1 MRHGR
6 VKSLYLVFFL
16 LRLAAAIS
24 TLCSG
29 PCFILECK
37 ANLYQC
43 FSQNFI
49 IPRIPNF
56 ILTFLVIFTSC
67 MIAALVSNIGI
78 VLSITGCLC
87 GSQICYLFPSVPFF
101 LFLHSKTIL
110 DIVLPAKNNLY

>member
-1 MRHGR
+1 MGQGR
-6 VKSLYLVFFL
+6 VKSLYSVFL

-87 GSQICYLFPSVPFF
+87 GSQICYLFPSVTFF
-101 LFLHSKTIL
+101 VFDSKTIL
-110 DIVLPAKNNLY
+110 DIVLPTCRNNLY